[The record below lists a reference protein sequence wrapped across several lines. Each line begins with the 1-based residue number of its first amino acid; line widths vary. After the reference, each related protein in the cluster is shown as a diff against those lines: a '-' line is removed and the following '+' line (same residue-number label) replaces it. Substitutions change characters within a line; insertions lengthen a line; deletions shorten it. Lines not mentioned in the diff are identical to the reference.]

1 MKSGI
6 DPNHPLYRLFIEHVH
21 ETFVRHGVRSESE
34 IEEYLTGLLVG
45 FMHTDGVFAIRD
57 RQGRPV
63 TTVTDMIAEGDVRLN
78 ADSFARER
86 EVHKHIGDF
95 ILFWSGVYPE
105 FLRQLKLHSGRDLLC
120 DYVQQGKESYYIA
133 STFDHGPYRDEAAT
147 FMKLSVGFEEYSER
161 LRVLRETIPLHVAS
175 DPGHRPN

>member
-21 ETFVRHGVRSESE
+21 ETFVREGVRSESE
-34 IEEYLTGLLVG
+34 IEEYLTRLLVG
-45 FMHTDGVFAIRD
+45 FMHTDGVYAIRD
-57 RQGRPV
+57 RRGKPV
-63 TTVTDMIAEGDVRLN
+63 TTVTDMIAEGDVRLH
-78 ADSFARER
+78 ADSFERER

-105 FLRQLKLHSGRDLLC
+105 FLRQLKLGSGRDLLC
-120 DYVQQGKESYYIA
+120 DYVQQGKESYFIA
-133 STFDHGPYRDEAAT
+133 GSFDHGPYREEAAT

-161 LRVLRETIPLHVAS
+161 LRVLRETIPLHVAPDGGS
-175 DPGHRPN
+175 RSN